1 MEHPTGTVAATAHA
15 HPDNSKVIWR
25 TLGILT
31 LITLVE
37 LAVGMFI
44 APHYHHLKIW
54 FGILYLICTLAKAAY
69 IVAEFMHLRHEVK
82 NMIMTIVFPLLIFVW
97 FIIAFLWDGDSYK
110 QLRDTYNKQLPK
122 LPAKETPHQP
132 AKPGGEAHD
141 NGVHH

>member
-31 LITLVE
+31 VITLVE
-37 LAVGMFI
+37 LVVGMFI

-54 FGILYLICTLAKAAY
+54 FGILYLICTLVKAAY

-110 QLRDTYNKQLPK
+110 QLRNNYNPK
-122 LPAKETPHQP
+122 VPVKAEQP
-132 AKPGGEAHD
+132 APHGGGHSDGE
-141 NGVHH
+141 HH

>member
-1 MEHPTGTVAATAHA
+1 MEHPTGTAAATVHA

-31 LITLVE
+31 AITLLE
-37 LAVGMFI
+37 LVVGMFI
-44 APHYHHLKIW
+44 APKLPHLKLW

-110 QLRDTYNKQLPK
+110 QLRNTYNPK
-122 LPAKETPHQP
+122 VPVKAEQP
-132 AKPGGEAHD
+132 APHGGGHSDGE
-141 NGVHH
+141 HH